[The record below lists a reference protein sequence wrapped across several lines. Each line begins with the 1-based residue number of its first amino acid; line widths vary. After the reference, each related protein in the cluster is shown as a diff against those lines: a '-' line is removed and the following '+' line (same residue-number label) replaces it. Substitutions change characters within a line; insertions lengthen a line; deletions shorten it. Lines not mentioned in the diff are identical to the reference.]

1 VAKPGDPEIIKK
13 SKGNTN
19 YARGRAFEYKVRD
32 YLYEQGAVQVIRAAG
47 SHTKID
53 LTAFFPYM
61 EGEIPYDSATMITG
75 IAVKIPCVWFV
86 QCKTGG
92 AVSKAELT
100 ELMEIAHKAGAQP
113 YLAKQG
119 KRGEGPDLTLV
130 TY

>member
-1 VAKPGDPEIIKK
+1 MARPPDAVTVR
-13 SKGNTN
+13 KGNRN
-19 YARGRAFEYKVRD
+19 YQRGRAFEYKVRD

-47 SHTKID
+47 SHTKVD
-53 LTAFFPYM
+53 LTAFFPAV
-61 EGEIPYDSATMITG
+61 EGLQIIDPSDSRSPLIP
-75 IAVKIPCVWFV
+75 VKIPCVWLV

-100 ELMEIAHKAGAQP
+100 ELKEIAEQAGASP